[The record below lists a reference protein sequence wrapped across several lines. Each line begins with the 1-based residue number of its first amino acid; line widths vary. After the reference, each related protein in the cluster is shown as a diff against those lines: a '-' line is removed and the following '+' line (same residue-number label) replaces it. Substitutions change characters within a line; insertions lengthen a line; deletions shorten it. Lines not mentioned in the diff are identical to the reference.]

1 MDGGCDGSMVRWFG
15 EIFLVDERIMECSVM
30 NFEMGW
36 RMDVIECNEQI
47 VTSCVEFRWEFRSL
61 LPAWEVRYL
70 RDVVCD
76 IT

>member
-1 MDGGCDGSMVRWFG
+1 MDRWIG

-30 NFEMGW
+30 IFEMGW
-36 RMDVIECNEQI
+36 RKDVVEWNKQI
-47 VTSCVEFRWEFRSL
+47 VTSCVELRWEFRSL